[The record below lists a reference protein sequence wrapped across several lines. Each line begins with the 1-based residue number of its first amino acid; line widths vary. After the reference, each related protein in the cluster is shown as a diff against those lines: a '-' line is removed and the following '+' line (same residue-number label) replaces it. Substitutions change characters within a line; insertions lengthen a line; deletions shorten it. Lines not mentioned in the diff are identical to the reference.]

1 MIQSVVA
8 PTQEES
14 AYLPSMAELVKVK
27 QLTKMEKLFTLQLPY
42 GRSLGN
48 RPGQFVEV
56 SLLGIGEAP
65 ISISSSPSRSNGVFE
80 LCVRQVGDL
89 TNALHALKPGDVVGI
104 RGPFG
109 HGFPIET
116 MKGKD
121 ILFAAG
127 GLGLAP
133 LRSLINEVL
142 DNRGSFER
150 VIILYGT
157 KHPSE
162 ILFENEL
169 DEWAERDDVEFRAT
183 VDRADDDWA
192 LPRLEQQNS
201 MEFRKKGG
209 RLNWRGNVGVI
220 TTLFPRIAINP
231 RNTVAVT
238 CGPPIMYRFV
248 LMELLG
254 KGIPETQIY
263 LSLERRM
270 KCGVGKCGH
279 CQINNMY
286 CCQDGPVFRYADIKG
301 LEEAL

>member
-1 MIQSVVA
+1 MAADREIVYMPTVA
-8 PTQEES
+8 RLLEVE
-14 AYLPSMAELVKVK
+14 
-27 QLTKMEKLFTLQLPY
+27 QLTGLEKLFTLELPQ
-42 GRSLGN
+42 GHSLGN
-48 RPGQFVEV
+48 EPGQFVEV
-56 SLLGIGEAP
+56 SLFGIGEAP
-65 ISISSSPSRSNGVFE
+65 ISVSSSPSSSNGTFE
-80 LCVRQVGDL
+80 LCVRRVGDL
-89 TNALHALKPGDVVGI
+89 TNAMHQLGPGSLLGI

-109 HGFPIET
+109 NPFPIDR

-121 ILFAAG
+121 VLFAAG

-142 DNRGSFER
+142 DQRSHFGR

-157 KHPSE
+157 KQPSE
-162 ILFENEL
+162 ILFREEL
-169 DEWAERDDVEFRAT
+169 AEWAERDDVEFHMT
-183 VDRADDDWA
+183 VDRGD
-192 LPRLEQQNS
+192 E
-201 MEFRKKGG
+201 
-209 RLNWRGNVGVI
+209 NWQGNVGVI
-220 TTLFPRIAINP
+220 TTLFPRITINS
-231 RNTVAVT
+231 RATVAAT

-279 CQINNMY
+279 CQINGLY

-301 LEEAL
+301 LEEAF

>member
-1 MIQSVVA
+1 MTQSIVA
-8 PTQEES
+8 TAQEES
-14 AYLPSMAELVKVK
+14 VYRPAMARLLKVEPMTELE
-27 QLTKMEKLFTLQLPY
+27 TLFTLELPG

-48 RPGQFVEV
+48 EPGQFVEV
-56 SLLGIGEAP
+56 SLFGIGEAP
-65 ISISSSPSRSNGVFE
+65 ISISSSPSRSNGTFE
-80 LCVRQVGDL
+80 LCVRNVGDVTRNMHGL
-89 TNALHALKPGDVVGI
+89 EPGAVLGV

-109 HGFPIET
+109 HGFPIEK
-116 MKGKD
+116 MKGRD

-133 LRSLINEVL
+133 LRSLINQVL
-142 DNRGSFER
+142 DQRGFFER

-157 KHPSE
+157 KQPSE
-162 ILFENEL
+162 ILFKDEL
-169 DEWAERDDVEFRAT
+169 LQWAEREDVEFHMT
-183 VDRADDDWA
+183 VDRGDESW
-192 LPRLEQQNS
+192 
-201 MEFRKKGG
+201 K
-209 RLNWRGNVGVI
+209 GNVGVI
-220 TTLFPRIAINP
+220 TTLFPQITINP
-231 RNTVAVT
+231 RNTVAAT

-279 CQINNMY
+279 CQINELY

>member
-1 MIQSVVA
+1 MVA
-8 PTQEES
+8 NK
-14 AYLPSMAELVKVK
+14 ELVYVPAMARVLRVE
-27 QLTKMEKLFTLQLPY
+27 QLSELEKLFTLELPD

-48 RPGQFVEV
+48 EPGQFVEV
-56 SLLGIGEAP
+56 SLFGVGEAP
-65 ISISSSPSRSNGVFE
+65 ISVSSSPSRSNGIFE
-80 LCVRQVGDL
+80 LCVRCVGDV
-89 TNALHALKPGDVVGI
+89 TNAMHQLAPGTTLGI

-109 HGFPIET
+109 NPFPIDR

-142 DNRGSFER
+142 DRRGHFGR
-150 VIILYGT
+150 VIILYGA
-157 KHPSE
+157 KQPRE
-162 ILFENEL
+162 LLFKDEL
-169 DEWAERDDVEFRAT
+169 AEWAKRDDVEFHLT
-183 VDRADDDWA
+183 VDRGDESWD
-192 LPRLEQQNS
+192 
-201 MEFRKKGG
+201 GH
-209 RLNWRGNVGVI
+209 VGVI
-220 TTLFPRIAINP
+220 TTLFPEITVNSRA
-231 RNTVAVT
+231 TVAAT

-279 CQINNMY
+279 CQIDGLY

>member
-1 MIQSVVA
+1 MFQSVIA
-8 PTQEES
+8 TAREES
-14 AYLPSMAELVKVK
+14 VYLPVMARLLQVEPMTEL
-27 QLTKMEKLFTLQLPY
+27 EKLFTLQLPG
-42 GRSLGN
+42 GRNLGN
-48 RPGQFVEV
+48 EPGQFVEA

-65 ISISSSPSRSNGVFE
+65 ISISSSPSRSDGTFE
-80 LCVRQVGDL
+80 LCIRRVGDL
-89 TNALHALKPGDVVGI
+89 TNALHQLRPGDVIGV

-109 HGFPIET
+109 HGFPVRK
-116 MKGKD
+116 MRGKD

-133 LRSLINEVL
+133 LRSLINQVL
-142 DNRGSFER
+142 DERGAYGR

-157 KHPSE
+157 RNPRE
-162 ILFENEL
+162 VLFKQEL
-169 DEWAERDDVEFRAT
+169 QEWAESGDVEFHMT
-183 VDRADDDWA
+183 VDRADEDW
-192 LPRLEQQNS
+192 
-201 MEFRKKGG
+201 K
-209 RLNWRGNVGVI
+209 GNVGVI
-220 TTLFPRIAINP
+220 TTLFSKITVNP
-231 RNTVAVT
+231 RNTVAAT

-279 CQINNMY
+279 CQINDLY
-286 CCQDGPVFRYADIKG
+286 CCQDGPVFTYAQIKG

>member
-1 MIQSVVA
+1 MSPTIGNEEQSV
-8 PTQEES
+8 
-14 AYLPSMAELVKVK
+14 YLPRLARLLKVEP
-27 QLTKMEKLFTLQLPY
+27 QTALETLFTLELPE
-42 GRSLGN
+42 GQSLGN
-48 RPGQFVEV
+48 EPGQFVEV
-56 SLLGIGEAP
+56 SLFGIGEAP
-65 ISISSSPSRSNGVFE
+65 ISISSSPGRSNGTFE
-80 LCVRQVGDL
+80 LCVRRVGDV
-89 TNALHALKPGDVVGI
+89 TNALHRLQPGDVVGI

-109 HGFPIET
+109 HPFPLAQ

-142 DNRGSFER
+142 DQRGAFGR
-150 VIILYGT
+150 VIVLYGT
-157 KHPSE
+157 KQPAE
-162 ILFENEL
+162 VLFKDEL
-169 DEWAERDDVEFRAT
+169 LEWAGRDDVEFHMT
-183 VDRADDDWA
+183 VDRGD
-192 LPRLEQQNS
+192 ES
-201 MEFRKKGG
+201 
-209 RLNWRGNVGVI
+209 WRGHVGVI
-220 TTLFPRIAINP
+220 TTLFPQVSINP
-231 RNTVAVT
+231 RNTVAAI

-254 KGIPETQIY
+254 KGISETQIY

-279 CQINNMY
+279 CQINELY

>member
-1 MIQSVVA
+1 MATDTEQV
-8 PTQEES
+8 
-14 AYLPSMAELVKVK
+14 YLPTMARLQKVE
-27 QLTKMEKLFTLQLPY
+27 QLTAIEKLFTVELPDAA
-42 GRSLGN
+42 SLGN
-48 RPGQFVEV
+48 EPGQFVEV
-56 SLLGIGEAP
+56 SLFGIGEAP
-65 ISISSSPSRSNGVFE
+65 ISISSSPSRSNGNFE
-80 LCVRQVGDL
+80 LCVRRVGDV
-89 TNALHALKPGDVVGI
+89 TNAMHQMEPGGLLGI

-109 HGFPIET
+109 NPFPVAD

-121 ILFAAG
+121 VLFAAG

-142 DNRGSFER
+142 DQRGQFGR

-162 ILFENEL
+162 ILFQDEL
-169 DEWAERDDVEFRAT
+169 AEWAGREDVEFHMT
-183 VDRADDDWA
+183 VDRGDDDWT
-192 LPRLEQQNS
+192 
-201 MEFRKKGG
+201 
-209 RLNWRGNVGVI
+209 GNVGVI
-220 TTLFPRIAINP
+220 TTLFPKITVNP
-231 RNTVAVT
+231 RATVAAI

-279 CQINNMY
+279 CQINGLY
-286 CCQDGPVFRYADIKG
+286 CCQDGPVFRYADVKG